1 MNAAAQAAPVSH
13 TREVWSRSRVIA
25 LIESNDK
32 AAIRALLVVYGNQ
45 TASEKA
51 SHTAAEHNG
60 IGFSQMDA
68 EILTSFAQFY
78 NRAGFLS
85 AKQMTILKK
94 KIVRYWK
101 QVLTAIEGNGL
112 PVVYTRTK

>member
-1 MNAAAQAAPVSH
+1 MIAQVTTAP
-13 TREVWSRSRVIA
+13 EVWTRSKVQA
-25 LIESNDK
+25 LIEANDR
-32 AAIRALLVVYGNQ
+32 AAVRALLVVYGNQ
-45 TASEKA
+45 TASEKS

-60 IGFSQMDA
+60 VGFSQMDA

-78 NRAGFLS
+78 QRAGFLS

-101 QVLTAIEGNGL
+101 QVLVAIEGNGL

>member
-1 MNAAAQAAPVSH
+1 MQAEASSGKATVHS
-13 TREVWSRSRVIA
+13 VWTKSKVQA

-32 AAIRALLVVYGNQ
+32 AAIRALLVVYANQ
-45 TASEKA
+45 TESEKS
-51 SHTAAEHNG
+51 SHAAAEHNG

-78 NRAGFLS
+78 GRAGFLS
-85 AKQMTILKK
+85 AKQMTILRK

-101 QVLTAIEGNGL
+101 QVLTAIERNGL